1 LDETVQ
7 NAPVCPSCQAPN
19 KPGADNC
26 ARCGTSLKAS
36 TGPDTY
42 VVTVDLRPGTFFH
55 GRYEIL
61 GLLGRGGM
69 GMVYKARDR
78 TLDEVV
84 AIKVLRP
91 DFANDP
97 KMAERFKSEIKLA
110 RRVRHKNVCTIH
122 DYGEEKGLLYISMEL
137 IGGVDLKHVLR
148 ERGAFPVDEAYDL
161 SIQVAEGLQ
170 AVHDAGILHRDLKT
184 PNIMRDEQ
192 GVARLMDFGVAKR
205 LGEGTATAA
214 GHIVGTPEYMSPEQ
228 AQGHKVDF
236 RSDIYA
242 MGIVMYEIFTGHV
255 PFRGETPIS
264 TILKHINEPPPLDGP
279 QAQSIPPDVKSV
291 LRKALAKNP
300 TARYASAREL
310 AEAVRHARSPS
321 RRAQPVPTAVL
332 QAPTLRGQPRTR
344 RSLFQPWLLAIAPV
358 AAVALGVVLLRDRGT
373 PPSPA
378 ASSLGGAAAAPSIA
392 PATQAR
398 PDVAVAP
405 PTLPTPGAE
414 LAPPPTSVAPPGAVA
429 SPPGG
434 AAVTGFAARQSPA
447 PRPSRAPLLPSPA
460 PRLPVAVTSPLPA
473 SPTPAPATPPPRVEP
488 ADPGLLQVAVIPW
501 GEVSVDG
508 KVIGTTPIDR
518 ISLSPGAHLVRV
530 RHPQY
535 EPWERR
541 VTITSGATEKLVVN
555 FPNQGVRKP

>member
-1 LDETVQ
+1 VDETVQ
-7 NAPVCPSCQAPN
+7 TGPICPSCQLPN
-19 KPGADNC
+19 EQGAVKC
-26 ARCGTSLKAS
+26 ARCGTDLESGVPPS
-36 TGPDTY
+36 Y

-84 AIKVLRP
+84 AIKVMRP
-91 DFANDP
+91 DFAHDP
-97 KMAERFKSEIKLA
+97 KMADRFKTEIKLA

-122 DYGEEKGLLYISMEL
+122 DYGEERGLLFISMEL

-148 ERGAFPVDEAYDL
+148 EKGAFPTAEAYDL

-205 LGEGTATAA
+205 LGEGTLTAA

-242 MGIVMYEIFTGHV
+242 LGIVIYEIFTGDV

-264 TILKHINEPPPLDGP
+264 TILQHINKPPPLDGP
-279 QAQSIPPDVKSV
+279 QAQKIPPDMKPV
-291 LRKALAKNP
+291 LRKALSKDP
-300 TARYASAREL
+300 DERYAGAREL
-310 AEAVRHARSPS
+310 AEALRHARSPS
-321 RRAQPVPTAVL
+321 LRAQPVPTAVL
-332 QAPTLRGQPRTR
+332 EAPTLSGEPRTR
-344 RSLFQPWLLAIAPV
+344 RSLFQPWLLALAPV
-358 AAVALGVVLLRDRGT
+358 LAIAAGVIVIRGQGT
-373 PPSPA
+373 PPLASTPAPVPSTAGPSLAPMVPSPA
-378 ASSLGGAAAAPSIA
+378 A
-392 PATQAR
+392 ATAL
-398 PDVAVAP
+398 P

-414 LAPPPTSVAPPGAVA
+414 LATPAPSPGVAAVA
-429 SPPGG
+429 SPDAGPL
-434 AAVTGFAARQSPA
+434 RPSPA
-447 PRPSRAPLLPSPA
+447 LPAFTRPLRSPALPSP
-460 PRLPVAVTSPLPA
+460 RPVAVMSALPP
-473 SPTPAPATPPPRVEP
+473 PTPAPAPPTPAPRVEP
-488 ADPGLLQVAVIPW
+488 AEPGQLQVAVKPW
-501 GEVSVDG
+501 GEVRVDG
-508 KVIGTTPIDR
+508 RLIGQTPIDR
-518 ISLSPGAHLVRV
+518 IALPPGPHLVRV
-530 RHPQY
+530 SHPLY

-541 VTITSGATEKLVVN
+541 VTIVSGATEKLVVD
-555 FPNQGVRKP
+555 FPGQGTRKP